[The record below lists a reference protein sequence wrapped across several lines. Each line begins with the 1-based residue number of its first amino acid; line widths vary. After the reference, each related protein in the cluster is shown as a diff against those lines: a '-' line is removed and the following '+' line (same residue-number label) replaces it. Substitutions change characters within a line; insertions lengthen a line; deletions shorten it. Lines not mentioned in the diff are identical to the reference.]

1 MTDSQKNK
9 VLSGVITALIM
20 AVVVVICV
28 SFGYN
33 PPNPPIPEE
42 GVEVNLGD
50 SDFGS
55 GNNPE
60 PSQNDAA
67 SQYVPPAANERV
79 STQDI
84 EPTTP
89 IIASPNPGTVTNP
102 NAEVQPKEQPK
113 EPEINRNALFT
124 GKRNNGKT
132 GGSEGNTTGDGN
144 QGKAGGD
151 PNSNRYDGQPGNG
164 GAGFSLSGRKAVA
177 LPAPSY
183 NSNKQGKIVVKIWVD
198 RNGNVIKAEA
208 PEKGSSILDDA
219 MVRQAKATAL
229 KAKFSAK
236 TDAPEEQ
243 TGTITYTYI
252 IK

>member
-55 GNNPE
+55 GDNPE

-89 IIASPNPGTVTNP
+89 INASPNPGTVTNP

-113 EPEINRNALFT
+113 EPEINRNALFLASGLGPGPHT
-124 GKRNNGKT
+124 LKIVN
-132 GGSEGNTTGDGN
+132 TGDRNPESSGN
-144 QGKAGGD
+144 RLMF
-151 PNSNRYDGQPGNG
+151 NRLDIYD
-164 GAGFSLSGRKAVA
+164 R
-177 LPAPSY
+177 PS
-183 NSNKQGKIVVKIWVD
+183 SQE
-198 RNGNVIKAEA
+198 R
-208 PEKGSSILDDA
+208 
-219 MVRQAKATAL
+219 
-229 KAKFSAK
+229 
-236 TDAPEEQ
+236 
-243 TGTITYTYI
+243 
-252 IK
+252 